1 MRERGHAAVLSHER
15 HGLDGTEPDAR
26 DVRGRVLREKRV
38 ERRVVAFDV
47 ALLEQRLREMGPPER
62 TTLRDLEDAH
72 EVHGIAQRVQV
83 PDHELYATSAVLA
96 EPAETVLERRSL
108 RIDEIA
114 EHVRVAPLGFGVE
127 LGRRDDPDTEALAGG
142 GGLREP
148 GERVVIGERLDL
160 HPACRCALHQ
170 LGRRERTVGAE
181 RVRVKVDGVARGYG
195 CHSRSRRSIARARP
209 DASSMSTTTLLN
221 CTTPDATSKRR
232 GRWSR
237 KRDTMIDG
245 SIPRTESRGP
255 TIPVSARSAVPCGT
269 IRPSAVGTCVWLP
282 STAENRPS
290 RCHPIAS
297 FSLVASACQSRMRIL
312 GPRSP
317 RSARSASTARNGA
330 SCSAMKTR
338 PSALTTSTPS
348 WMTQPLRGSPGARF
362 SGRMQNSSASISLRK
377 ARWSQTWFPLVMTS
391 APAPWISRAISP
403 VRPAPPAAFSP
414 FRITTPTFRPHL
426 TAGHSGATAWRPGF
440 PTTSPTKRT
449 FTPRSARERVQLI
462 DGRVVGGD
470 LRVDVVR
477 EAVVLIA
484 ESEVGVVDVGREL
497 ARRVL
502 RDDRVDLGFDDR
514 RLGLRGVHSCAL
526 RQKTRAENVPLRHAG
541 DGRRVGDLREAHGP
555 QLPLGK
561 PIRAALEA
569 AAHEACHR
577 VCHESVLL
585 DALEAWIGAR
595 SGALP
600 REPGT
605 RD

>member
-26 DVRGRVLREKRV
+26 DVRGRVLRERRV

-62 TTLRDLEDAH
+62 TTLRDLEDTH

-96 EPAETVLERRSL
+96 EPAETVLERRIL

-127 LGRRDDPDTEALAGG
+127 LGRRDDPNTEVLARG
-142 GGLREP
+142 GGLRDP
-148 GERVVIGERLDL
+148 RERVVIRQRLDL
-160 HPACRCALHQ
+160 DPARRGALHQ
-170 LGRRERTVGAE
+170 IRRRERAVRAE
-181 RVRVKVDGVARGYG
+181 RVRMEVDGVARGYG

-255 TIPVSARSAVPCGT
+255 TIPVSARSAVPCGR

-312 GPRSP
+312 GARSP
-317 RSARSASTARNGA
+317 SSARSASTARNGS

-348 WMTQPLRGSPGARF
+348 WMTQPL
-362 SGRMQNSSASISLRK
+362 
-377 ARWSQTWFPLVMTS
+377 
-391 APAPWISRAISP
+391 
-403 VRPAPPAAFSP
+403 
-414 FRITTPTFRPHL
+414 
-426 TAGHSGATAWRPGF
+426 PGF
-440 PTTSPTKRT
+440 PGGRVDGCCATIASILALTTAAWAFAASTVAPCVKRRAPRT
-449 FTPRSARERVQLI
+449 FRCVTQGSAGGAGICVKPMVRSSRSENRFGQLSRPRP
-462 DGRVVGGD
+462 
-470 LRVDVVR
+470 
-477 EAVVLIA
+477 
-484 ESEVGVVDVGREL
+484 
-497 ARRVL
+497 
-502 RDDRVDLGFDDR
+502 
-514 RLGLRGVHSCAL
+514 
-526 RQKTRAENVPLRHAG
+526 TRHVTGCVMSPY
-541 DGRRVGDLREAHGP
+541 
-555 QLPLGK
+555 
-561 PIRAALEA
+561 
-569 AAHEACHR
+569 
-577 VCHESVLL
+577 
-585 DALEAWIGAR
+585 
-595 SGALP
+595 
-600 REPGT
+600 
-605 RD
+605 